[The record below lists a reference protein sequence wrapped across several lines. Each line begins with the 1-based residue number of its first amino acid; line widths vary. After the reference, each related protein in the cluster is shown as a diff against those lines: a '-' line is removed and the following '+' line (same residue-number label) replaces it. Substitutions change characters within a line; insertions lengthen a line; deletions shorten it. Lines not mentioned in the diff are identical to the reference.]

1 MKKIIPQNP
10 LILNKASQ
18 LFDNIFIK
26 YLLSQLSSQQ
36 CPRERPGCLSQV
48 LLKADC
54 FISPLQKKNLITE
67 LTLHELGKTTAHKE
81 KLHPFNLFL
90 LILLCWK
97 FSFFLIWKKESWQV
111 SNC

>member
-1 MKKIIPQNP
+1 MKKNHPPNP

-67 LTLHELGKTTAHKE
+67 LTLHELGKNYSPQGEITSLQSFPAYSSLLE
-81 KLHPFNLFL
+81 IFFL
-90 LILLCWK
+90 LNLEKRKLA
-97 FSFFLIWKKESWQV
+97 SL
-111 SNC
+111 